1 MSCTDW
7 GLCMSLHHCDL
18 IGGHQ
23 QEDTYSFC
31 SKTRP
36 IISAENPDLSFS
48 HTHAQ
53 TLRIGDFCRPF
64 TLDLSLWAD
73 PNQGVKFTQ
82 NNNRAHTHTE
92 RRNNEKIP
100 ILWILVLSFPS
111 VRHDY
116 SEWSVMQEISTS
128 T

>member
-18 IGGHQ
+18 IGGHH
-23 QEDTYSFC
+23 QEDTYWFC

-36 IISAENPDLSFS
+36 IISAENPDLSLS
-48 HTHAQ
+48 LTHAQ
-53 TLRIGDFCRPF
+53 TQRRGDFWGPF
-64 TLDLSLWAD
+64 TLDLSLWTD
-73 PNQGVKFTQ
+73 PNQGVKFPQ
-82 NNNRAHTHTE
+82 NNNRAHTHWE
-92 RRNNEKIP
+92 EGLMRRFQFVGFFFS
-100 ILWILVLSFPS
+100 LFPS